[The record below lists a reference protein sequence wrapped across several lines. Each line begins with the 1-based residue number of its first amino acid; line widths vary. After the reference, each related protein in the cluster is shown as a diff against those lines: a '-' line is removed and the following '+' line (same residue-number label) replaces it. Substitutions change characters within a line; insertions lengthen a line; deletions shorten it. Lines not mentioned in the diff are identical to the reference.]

1 MRNNRTFTGVMGVLL
16 LVAGGLLLLQNL
28 GIFTPTISGAI
39 WAPLFGLG
47 GMAFLLVFIF
57 NREQWWALIPGMTL
71 LGLAVLVGFG
81 DRLGALGAAIFL
93 AFIGLSFALIY
104 ALNPEFWWAIIP
116 AGSLFSVAALVG
128 LSDRIRGEVAVG
140 IMFLGMALTFALVY
154 VLPGRTEER
163 RPALIPA
170 GIMAVIG
177 VFMMLSWSGLINT
190 FLATA
195 LIVVGMWILFRSL
208 RTQR

>member
-1 MRNNRTFTGVMGVLL
+1 M
-16 LVAGGLLLLQNL
+16 
-28 GIFTPTISGAI
+28 
-39 WAPLFGLG
+39 
-47 GMAFLLVFIF
+47 
-57 NREQWWALIPGMTL
+57 
-71 LGLAVLVGFG
+71 GFG